1 MIATEILKGQ
11 GLGNQL
17 FCYITTRCIA
27 LDRKLSFGI
36 KDTGWL
42 GDKRYNSSGVYWLNL
57 DLGDPVPDG
66 LKIYEEKC
74 IRKITDSCWHDSVIG
89 CDIRDYDEDL
99 VNVDDDT
106 LIFGIMQHEK
116 YFIHHKDRI
125 WQWLKV
131 KEEFDCLDFSNENT
145 CILNFRGGEYVGFSE
160 LYLQREYWINAMDNM
175 KRLNPK
181 MDFIIITDDVSA
193 ANQMLPEI
201 AAYHFDVG
209 KDYSI
214 IKNAHYLIVSN
225 SSFSFFPSFTSQTLK
240 FAIAPKYWAR
250 HNISDG
256 YWSTRQNI
264 YSHFFYQDKTGKLFS
279 PKECN
284 DQPT

>member
-1 MIATEILKGQ
+1 
-11 GLGNQL
+11 
-17 FCYITTRCIA
+17 
-27 LDRKLSFGI
+27 
-36 KDTGWL
+36 
-42 GDKRYNSSGVYWLNL
+42 
-57 DLGDPVPDG
+57 
-66 LKIYEEKC
+66 
-74 IRKITDSCWHDSVIG
+74 
-89 CDIRDYDEDL
+89 
-99 VNVDDDT
+99 
-106 LIFGIMQHEK
+106 
-116 YFIHHKDRI
+116 
-125 WQWLKV
+125 
-131 KEEFDCLDFSNENT
+131 
-145 CILNFRGGEYVGFSE
+145 
-160 LYLQREYWINAMDNM
+160 MDNM

-181 MDFIIITDDVSA
+181 MDFIIITDDVPA

-264 YSHFFYQDKTGKLFS
+264 YSHFFYQDKSGKLFS

-284 DQPT
+284 D